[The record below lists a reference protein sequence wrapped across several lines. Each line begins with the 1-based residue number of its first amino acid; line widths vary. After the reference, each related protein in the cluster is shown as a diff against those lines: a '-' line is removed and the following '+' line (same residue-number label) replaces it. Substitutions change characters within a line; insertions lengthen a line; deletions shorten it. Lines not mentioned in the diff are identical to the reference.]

1 MDVQLPN
8 GSILRGV
15 PDGTNKQQI
24 AEKLKTNGVEVPADW
39 LAPPKQEEFK
49 GVKGV
54 MEEAISEPFMHAVTG
69 AGAGLA
75 GGLAYA
81 GGLATGDTDR
91 AKRWQEATQ
100 NALTYQPKSSTGQ
113 AVSSVAEYPFRKLG
127 EAADAAGEKVAA
139 TTGSPAL
146 GAATNVGINL
156 LPAAVGKGAGMLRA
170 GMRAEEGAAA
180 ASAGTPKPTPESR
193 AYGYIS
199 RNTSLDWSALP
210 DAFKKTLTTIAQ
222 DATALD
228 KLDPKAVERQARL
241 AGLKLPA
248 TRGQVTRDLSQ
259 LTREENL
266 TKSDAGA
273 PIREI
278 NAEQDR
284 ILHEHLDTLR
294 GETGGKAATRQ
305 QVGQSVQG
313 ATRAKLD
320 SLRGDYQTAYKAA
333 KESGAGLEPADI
345 SDLKQWLK
353 NPTNRRNAPYLQKA
367 ISDYEKR
374 GEKGKFIPKDH
385 VSINNLEEIRKEAT
399 ANTKKPGPEG
409 HFAKEAV
416 RVIDDILD
424 KSGSDVYKD
433 ARSKYKAVK
442 EEFDRQGRVA
452 GLVKN
457 KGFTKDRAV
466 ALEDTFDNVV
476 LKGSTEQL
484 RGVQE
489 TLTKGGSDKTRAM
502 GTQAWK
508 DLQAATIDYLKD
520 KAAGKR
526 AIPGEK
532 NQLQFNSTF
541 LDALYDLDKDG
552 KIDTLFGPGTSAK
565 LREMAQA
572 TRDVRT
578 KPTGRISGSDT
589 APRLLN
595 FLEKLAAVPVVGK
608 YAAGAAKVVGKVAS
622 MGSDTREAGRAKTS
636 PLDEA
641 ATASD
646 KSARQD
652 VRRRNTLKGIET
664 RAGASTLTLR
674 DDQT

>member
-1 MDVQLPN
+1 MGWQDAPIVQ
-8 GSILRGV
+8 
-15 PDGTNKQQI
+15 
-24 AEKLKTNGVEVPADW
+24 PAAQPAAQPSPQPAW
-39 LAPPKQEEFK
+39 MSAPVVAPSPAKNPPPKQDDFK
-49 GVKGV
+49 GAKGV

-69 AGAGLA
+69 AGAGMA
-75 GGLAYA
+75 GGLAYL

-100 NALTYQPKSSTGQ
+100 NALTYQPKSATGQ
-113 AVSSVAEYPFRKLG
+113 AVSAAAEYPFRKLG
-127 EAADAAGEKVAA
+127 EGAEAAGQKVAEV
-139 TTGSPAL
+139 TGSPAL

-156 LPAAVGKGAGMLRA
+156 LPAAAGKGAGMLRA

-180 ASAGTPKPTPESR
+180 SAATPKATPENR
-193 AYGYIS
+193 AYGFIS
-199 RNTSLDWSALP
+199 SRTSLDWNALP
-210 DAFKKTLTTIAQ
+210 VSFKKTLTTIAQ
-222 DATALD
+222 DSTALD

-241 AGLKLPA
+241 GSLNLPA

-266 TKSDAGA
+266 TKSEAGA
-273 PIREI
+273 PIRDI

-294 GETGGKAATRQ
+294 GETGARATTRQ

-313 ATRAKLD
+313 AARGKLD
-320 SLRGDYQTAYKAA
+320 SLRTDYQAAYKTA
-333 KESGAGLEPADI
+333 KESGALLEPADV

-374 GEKGKFIPKDH
+374 GEQGKFIPKDH
-385 VSINNLEEIRKEAT
+385 VSINNLEEIRKEVT

-409 HFAKEAV
+409 HFAKEAAK
-416 RVIDDILD
+416 VIDDILD

-433 ARSKYKAVK
+433 ARSKFKAVK
-442 EEFDRQGRVA
+442 DEFDRQGRVA

-457 KGFTKDRAV
+457 KGYTKDRAV

-476 LKGSTEQL
+476 IKGSTEQL
-484 RGVQE
+484 QTVKDTLISKGSSFKGVQ
-489 TLTKGGSDKTRAM
+489 
-502 GTQAWK
+502 AWR
-508 DLQAATIDYLKD
+508 DLQGATIDYLKD

-532 NQLQFNSTF
+532 DQLQFNSTF

-552 KIDTLFGPGTSAK
+552 KLDTLFGPGTSAK
-565 LREMAQA
+565 LRDLAQA

-589 APRLLN
+589 APRVINL
-595 FLEKLAAVPVVGK
+595 LEKLAHIPVAGK
-608 YAAGAAKVVGKVAS
+608 YIEGAAKLGKKVANL
-622 MGSDTREAGRAKTS
+622 GEDAREARRAQSS
-636 PLDEA
+636 PLEEA
-641 ATASD
+641 AKGSEQ
-646 KSARQD
+646 SAKQGAI
-652 VRRRNTLKGIET
+652 RRNTLKGIET

-674 DDQT
+674 DDQS

>member
-8 GSILRGV
+8 GSVLRGV
-15 PDGTNKQQI
+15 PDGTTKQQI
-24 AEKLKTNGVEVPADW
+24 AEKLKSNGVEIPADW
-39 LAPPKQEEFK
+39 MAPQKQEEFK
-49 GVKGV
+49 GVKGL
-54 MEEAISEPFMHAVTG
+54 MEETISEPFMHAVTG

-81 GGLATGDTDR
+81 GGLMTGDTER

-100 NALTYQPKSSTGQ
+100 NALTYQPKSTLGQ
-113 AVSSVAEYPFRKLG
+113 KVVGGMEYPFKKLG
-127 EAADAAGEKVAA
+127 EAGDVAGEKVSQV
-139 TTGSPAL
+139 TGSPAL
-146 GAATNVGINL
+146 GAATNVGVNL

-170 GMRAEEGAAA
+170 GLRGPTAAA
-180 ASAGTPKPTPESR
+180 PPPTTPAAR
-193 AYGYIS
+193 AYGFVS
-199 RNTSLDWSALP
+199 GRTSLDWNSLP
-210 DAFKKTLTTIAQ
+210 AAFKQTLTTIAQ

-241 AGLKLPA
+241 AGLNLPA
-248 TRGQVTRDLSQ
+248 TRGQVTRDLGQ
-259 LTREENL
+259 LTREENI
-266 TKSDAGA
+266 TKSEAGA

-294 GETGGKAATRQ
+294 GQTGGKATTRQ

-313 ATRAKLD
+313 AARAKLD
-320 SLRGDYQTAYKAA
+320 SLRGEYQAAYKAA
-333 KESGAGLEPADI
+333 KDSGAGLEPADI

-367 ISDYEKR
+367 IADYEKR
-374 GEKGKFIPKDH
+374 GEKGKFIPNDH
-385 VSINNLEEIRKEAT
+385 VSINNLEEIRKEVT
-399 ANTKKPGPEG
+399 ANSKKPGPEG

-416 RVIDDILD
+416 KVIDDILD
-424 KSGSDVYKD
+424 KSGSDVYKG
-433 ARSKYKAVK
+433 ARAKYKAVK
-442 EEFDRQGRVA
+442 DEFDRQGRVA

-457 KGFTKDRAV
+457 KGYTKDRAV

-476 LKGSTEQL
+476 LRGSNEQL
-484 RGVQE
+484 KTVQE
-489 TLTKGGSDKTRAM
+489 SLTKGGSDKTRAM

-508 DLQAATIDYLKD
+508 DLQAATIDYLKG

-552 KIDTLFGPGTSAK
+552 KLDTLFGPGTSAK
-565 LREMAQA
+565 LREIAQA

-578 KPTGRISGSDT
+578 KPTGRIAGSDT
-589 APRLLN
+589 APRILN
-595 FLEKLAAVPVVGK
+595 FLEKLSEVPVVGK
-608 YAAGAAKVVGKVAS
+608 YAAGVAKVGQKVAAL
-622 MGSDTREAGRAKTS
+622 GSDTREAARAKTS
-636 PLDEA
+636 PIDE
-641 ATASD
+641 
-646 KSARQD
+646 SARNVEKG
-652 VRRRNTLKGIET
+652 VRKEEKRKSTLKSLERT
-664 RAGASTLTLR
+664 APTAPLTLQR
-674 DDQT
+674 DDRS